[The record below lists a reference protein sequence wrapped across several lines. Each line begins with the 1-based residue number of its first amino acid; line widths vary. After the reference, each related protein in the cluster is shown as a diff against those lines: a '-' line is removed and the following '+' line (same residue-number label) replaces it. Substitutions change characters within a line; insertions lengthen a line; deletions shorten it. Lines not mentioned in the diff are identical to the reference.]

1 MRSFVVM
8 MCGLGAAVIFGVT
21 IGSWSCTPS
30 SAKSAPSA
38 TKSEKSETPS
48 VAVPATVAAPPAPR
62 HLGQEYA
69 VKYMTEKFRLL
80 EKPDCAIWE
89 DNGYNHLQTSLCSIN
104 DVILVYCHAGDGK
117 PPNCEITID
126 KRPKPPE
133 ADKPDKVEK
142 PAAKPKAK
150 L

>member
-1 MRSFVVM
+1 MRSLMVM
-8 MCGLGAAVIFGVT
+8 LCGLGAALVFGVT

-30 SAKSAPSA
+30 SAKGAPTA
-38 TKSEKSETPS
+38 TKSETTPI
-48 VAVPATVAAPPAPR
+48 AAPAPR

-80 EKPDCAIWE
+80 EKPDCAVWE
-89 DNGYNHLQTSLCSIN
+89 DNGYNHLQSSLCSIN

-133 ADKPDKVEK
+133 ADKLEKSDKDK
-142 PAAKPKAK
+142 TAGKAK
-150 L
+150 AK